1 MYSKETLKKIAEVL
15 KLDASTFE
23 ANLKSEKEETL
34 EVPALFTEEDKNK
47 FGENRFNEGKKAASE
62 ILVKDLKQKHGLEF
76 DGKSIDGF
84 LDKYSEKVIADAKIV
99 PDEKVKKLSEEN
111 KTLKDNLQAAIG
123 KEQTLAKEYA
133 DKLFHVETRSEILS
147 YIPEK
152 TIIPREDLAVL
163 FMNSHR
169 VAKEDDRVIVYK
181 GADPIKD
188 NVLNPVPLKTVIS
201 QFAEKYI
208 DKTGMGGGDSG
219 GGATGKFKT
228 MSSLIAHLETVKV
241 NPGSD
246 EGQKLIR
253 EHIKDASFD
262 VNS

>member
-1 MYSKETLKKIAEVL
+1 MYSKETLKKIADVL
-15 KLDASTFE
+15 KLDVSTFE
-23 ANLKSEKEETL
+23 ANFKSEKEETL
-34 EVPALFTEEDKNK
+34 EVPVLFTEDDKNK

-62 ILVKDLKQKHGLEF
+62 ILVKDLKQKHAIEF

-84 LDKYSEKVIADAKIV
+84 LDKFTEKVISDAKIA
-99 PDEKVKKLSEEN
+99 PDEKVKKLTDEN
-111 KTLKDNLQAAIG
+111 KTLKDSLQTALG

-147 YIPEK
+147 HIPEK

-163 FMNSHR
+163 FMNSYR

-181 GADPIKD
+181 GAAPIKD
-188 NVLNPVPLKTVIS
+188 NVLNPVPLKTVIT

-219 GGATGKFKT
+219 GGANGKFKT
-228 MSSLIAHLETVKV
+228 MSSLQAHLESTKV

-253 EHIKDASFD
+253 EHLKDPSFD

>member
-1 MYSKETLKKIAEVL
+1 MYNKETLKKIAEVL
-15 KLDASTFE
+15 KLDVSTFE
-23 ANLKSEKEETL
+23 ANLKSDKEETL
-34 EVPALFTEEDKNK
+34 EVPALFTEDDKNK

-62 ILVKDLKQKHGLEF
+62 ILVKDLKQKHAIEF
-76 DGKSIDGF
+76 EGKSIDGF
-84 LDKYSEKVIADAKIV
+84 LDKYSEKVIADAKIA
-99 PDEKVKKLSEEN
+99 PDEKVKKLADEN

-147 YIPEK
+147 HIPEK

-163 FMNSHR
+163 FMNSYS

-181 GADPIKD
+181 GSDPIKD

-208 DKTGMGGGDSG
+208 DKNGMGGGDSG

-228 MSSLIAHLETVKV
+228 MTSFMDHCKKNNIEPMGEA
-241 NPGSD
+241 
-246 EGQKLIR
+246 GQKLLA
-253 EHIKDASFD
+253 ENKEAAFD
-262 VNS
+262 YNS